1 MSWCPFVLGTFA
13 TLLLAPLRER
23 KLPILN
29 FTIVLNVYNRVCG
42 LLEPN
47 IDAVFFVELVEFI
60 FMETTIAGE

>member
-1 MSWCPFVLGTFA
+1 MRWYQFVIKAFA

-29 FTIVLNVYNRVCG
+29 FAIVLNVYFRVCV
-42 LLEPN
+42 LFEPN

-60 FMETTIAGE
+60 FMETTIASE